1 MNNSLLTKVSTYGLS
16 LMSDQIKNNIIKY
29 VLIGSTTINDADL
42 IAALDDNDI
51 NNNLTYS
58 ILASRGWIGYE
69 GEIRNKYYDANN
81 FLTID
86 ISLPIEEAL
95 NVYVYGF
102 GLIDSTGSSK
112 KLISITRSPNIF
124 NKVKNTTSTFSIKMT
139 FGQEDINSQFRD
151 NIHDSMFINTDFIFL
166 ATANQ
171 GSNII
176 ECSENVSSFI
186 IGTKLKGDGLDDN
199 TVIIDTSYTD
209 NTLTINQLKLSK
221 PVTKNITNEAIF
233 EVEVFYKQDDFVTR
247 GELSKWQIEHNHNNQ
262 YYLKDETVQNSNK
275 LGGKSSNFYATVE
288 NIEDILL
295 KLKTKIG
302 NEGGTIRGSLLSDL
316 SKSSEFRENEFVP
329 LFYITNL
336 LENLKNYV
344 TVDYDKSIKEYLH
357 RNLGSVNNLNTFDK
371 SNVVSSINEIIN
383 YLGNYKTIN
392 YTDKNFVS
400 VINFLLDTIGNTTT
414 INGKSLVDNVNELSS
429 DKVDKNNPKFNKI
442 AICLENLDYQNMTDN
457 QIPTIKNIK
466 EIISTLRK
474 DIEIDLS
481 SESIGMTFP
490 IVLNESG
497 YLKYTDTIIK
507 NEKNTTLNSNMRLE
521 VKGNGS
527 SNGMEC
533 AYLSIRNS
541 AYGLERF
548 VKNISI
554 YYKSSAIVVW
564 LRGGNKYFLT
574 LNGTDQDPIVVK
586 NEYILKNSATIVR
599 PESWNSMNKLQL
611 GYWEYNNIN
620 EINIDNSIN
629 PHLFNG

>member
-16 LMSDQIKNNIIKY
+16 LMSDQIKNNITKY
-29 VLIGSTTINDADL
+29 ILIGSTNTNDVDL
-42 IAALDDNDI
+42 IAALDDNDL
-51 NNNLTYS
+51 NNNLTYGM
-58 ILASRGWIGYE
+58 LANRGWIGYE

-86 ISLPIEEAL
+86 ISLPIEEDL

-102 GLIDSTGSSK
+102 GLIDTTNTTK
-112 KLISITRSPNIF
+112 KIISITRSPSIF

-139 FGQEDINSQFRD
+139 FGQEDMNSQFRD
-151 NIHDSMFINTDFIFL
+151 NIHDSMFVNTDFIFL

-171 GSNII
+171 GSNVI
-176 ECSENVSSFI
+176 ECNENVSSLI

-199 TVIIDTSYTD
+199 TVIVDTSYTD
-209 NTLTINQLKLSK
+209 NSLSINQLKLSK

-247 GELSKWQIEHNHNNQ
+247 GELAKWQNEHNHNKQ

-275 LGGKSSNFYATVE
+275 LGGKSSNFYATIE
-288 NIEDILL
+288 NIENILL
-295 KLKTKIG
+295 QLKNKIG
-302 NEGGTIRGSLLSDL
+302 VEGGTLRGSLLSDL

-329 LFYITNL
+329 LFYINNL
-336 LENLKNYV
+336 LENLKNYIN
-344 TVDYDKSIKEYLH
+344 TEYDSSIKEYLH

-371 SNVVSSINEIIN
+371 SNIVNSINEIIF
-383 YLGNYKTIN
+383 YLGNYKNIN

-400 VINFLLDTIGNTTT
+400 VINFLLSSIGNTTS
-414 INGKSLVDNVNELSS
+414 INGKNLIENINELVIN
-429 DKVDKNNPKFNKI
+429 KVDKTDPEFSKT
-442 AICLENLDYQNMTDN
+442 AICLEDLNFQDMTDT
-457 QIPTIKNIK
+457 QIPTTKNIK
-466 EIISTLRK
+466 QAISNLRK

-497 YLKYTDTIIK
+497 YLKYTDTIIR

-521 VKGNGS
+521 IKGNGS

-533 AYLSIRNS
+533 AYISVKNS

-548 VKNISI
+548 VKNIVI
-554 YYKSSAIVVW
+554 YSTSSTITIW
-564 LRGGNKYFLT
+564 LRGGSKYFLT
-574 LNGTDQDPIVVK
+574 LNGTDQDPIIVK
-586 NEYILKNSATIVR
+586 TEYRLKNSATLVR
-599 PESWNSMNKLQL
+599 PESWDTQNKLQL
-611 GYWEYNNIN
+611 GCWEYNNIN
-620 EINIDNSIN
+620 QLNLDNSIN